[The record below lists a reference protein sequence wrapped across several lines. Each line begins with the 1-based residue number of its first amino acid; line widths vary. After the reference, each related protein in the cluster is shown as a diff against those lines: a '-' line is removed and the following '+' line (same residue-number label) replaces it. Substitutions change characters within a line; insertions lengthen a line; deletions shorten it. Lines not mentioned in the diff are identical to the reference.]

1 MMRQNENER
10 GRSRRARKLPVT
22 DQVRH
27 FLDRAQWKRKLA
39 SVLVATFLTGTMA
52 DGLNAAGLGNY
63 ANAYAATPSDATRS
77 DAVHLDSDDLP
88 AKGSSLDYYLED
100 RDERNLYFSEAAI
113 QEVLEVLEEGEDAE
127 GLQLDVGLLGY
138 EDPRAVVAV
147 YDEIQKET
155 KGYQLAL

>member
-1 MMRQNENER
+1 M
-10 GRSRRARKLPVT
+10 P
-22 DQVRH
+22 
-27 FLDRAQWKRKLA
+27 
-39 SVLVATFLTGTMA
+39 
-52 DGLNAAGLGNY
+52 
-63 ANAYAATPSDATRS
+63 TPPS

-138 EDPRAVVAV
+138 EAPRAVVAV